1 MCFATPRKV
10 RPPKSPEPQ
19 YRTDQGAGLSR
30 PFSFVRRSAMPKRME
45 TGAAVPR
52 EASLIVN
59 THSRKGRRMFREAKA
74 LLATAGVELIHA
86 IAVRNPADLNAEV
99 GALISSGAKMVIVG
113 GGRSEEHTSELQSL
127 MRISYAVF

>member
-1 MCFATPRKV
+1 
-10 RPPKSPEPQ
+10 
-19 YRTDQGAGLSR
+19 
-30 PFSFVRRSAMPKRME
+30 MPKRME

-99 GALISSGAKMVIVG
+99 GALISSGAKMVMEG
-113 GGRSEEHTSELQSL
+113 GGACSVSGSVDRFVERSEERGVGNEGGQTCRS
-127 MRISYAVF
+127 R

>member
-59 THSRKGRRMFREAKA
+59 THSRQGRRMFREAKE
-74 LLATAGVELIHA
+74 LLA
-86 IAVRNPADLNAEV
+86 
-99 GALISSGAKMVIVG
+99 
-113 GGRSEEHTSELQSL
+113 RSEERRVGKGGVSSGRDRGGPEN
-127 MRISYAVF
+127 

>member
-74 LLATAGVELIHA
+74 LPDTAGVEVIHA
-86 IAVRNPADLNAEV
+86 IAVRNPAGLTADV
-99 GALISSGAKMVIVG
+99 GALTPSGAKWGIG
-113 GGRSEEHTSELQSL
+113 GGGGG
-127 MRISYAVF
+127 